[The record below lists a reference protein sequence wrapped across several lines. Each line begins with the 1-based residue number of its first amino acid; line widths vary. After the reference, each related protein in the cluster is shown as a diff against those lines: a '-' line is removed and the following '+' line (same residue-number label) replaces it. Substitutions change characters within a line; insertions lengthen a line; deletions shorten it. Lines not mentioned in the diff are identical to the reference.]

1 MSSLSLPFSSP
12 YPPFFLNSPSATS
25 FELISSAPPIKGS
38 AKEAIKD
45 TGPELVTEDDDAEI
59 EEAIEEGNKTD
70 EILTKAKIKTKSH
83 LKGAFKG
90 IGKKM
95 AGFRGDVAVDG
106 KERMVRV
113 FQKLSSGLL
122 LSSIVT

>member
-1 MSSLSLPFSSP
+1 MF
-12 YPPFFLNSPSATS
+12 
-25 FELISSAPPIKGS
+25 SAPPIKGS

-59 EEAIEEGNKTD
+59 EQAIEEGNKTD
-70 EILTKAKIKTKSH
+70 EIITKAKVKTKSH

-90 IGKKM
+90 LGKKM

-106 KERMVRV
+106 KERMVCV
-113 FQKLSSGLL
+113 FLPPSIVISL
-122 LSSIVT
+122 LSRRRENQLTEEYELILVEY